1 MRGFHRT
8 WLLAGISGLAL
19 GLASAAGA
27 AEADGAAPEVVDELI
42 VTGTRS
48 TARTVTT
55 SLAPI
60 DVLTAEILEKS
71 GKQSTR
77 DLISTLVPSANTSN
91 SGAGASFAIKTVSL
105 RGLASDQTLV
115 LVNGKRRHN
124 TAVLFVNG
132 TTQAGQSPP
141 DLDLI
146 PSSAI
151 QRIEVLRDG
160 ASAQYGS
167 DALAGVINIILKDSA
182 EGGSFTALA
191 GTTLQ
196 GDGETLQGSLNYG
209 IGLGETAFIN
219 LTLDAR
225 TTNLVDRGK
234 YTPATANLYFPISP
248 GVPDPREQTIDRH
261 VSHPGAPASQLYSL
275 GYSSAWNITPDVKL
289 YSFGTVSSRNS
300 AAWLTF
306 RAPSAFNNNATVYP
320 DGYSP
325 RLFLKDRDYQTAV
338 GAKGSGILGF
348 DWDLSTSLARNK
360 VDYFE
365 SSLNASYGP
374 NSPTYFYL
382 GTLTFKEWTSNFD
395 VSREFDFGLAKPMF
409 VAAGAE
415 YRESEFTITAG
426 QHESYDTGPFRYPAG
441 HPLATNPAAV
451 AGGANGV
458 SGFPPTTAGVFKR
471 NNKSVYLNIEQALT
485 DSFEISLAG
494 RYEDYSD
501 FGTAETGKASL
512 RWEPIE
518 GYAIRATASTGFR
531 APSLQ
536 QQHYGSASTINVALP
551 GRPAQLGPSQ
561 ILPTNNPAAIALGAK
576 PLEPEKS
583 TNYSVGLVMQPLPGL
598 SATVDV
604 YEIEIR
610 NRILQSEQLGPN
622 TAVSNALIA
631 AGLPGGQAAFYYANA
646 ADTTTRGLDAVVDY
660 RTDFGEYGS
669 VKWTLSAN
677 FNKTKFDRITPPPP
691 TLAAAGLVLVGRGQ
705 IGNFT
710 VGTPRNKQI
719 ASAEWTLDRF
729 TANLRITRY
738 GKVIQRNSVN
748 PNLDE
753 TVSPTGIVD
762 LDLAYDLTDA
772 VRVSI
777 GANNLTDVLP
787 DIVQP
792 ANRGAATGPFTY
804 FNQFSPFG
812 IAGGFYY
819 AKVAVKF

>member
-1 MRGFHRT
+1 MHRVQKT
-8 WLLAGISGLAL
+8 WLLAGISALAMATA
-19 GLASAAGA
+19 GAASAAA
-27 AEADGAAPEVVDELI
+27 AAASAPETVDELI

-60 DVLTAEILEKS
+60 DVLTAEVLEKS
-71 GKQSTR
+71 GKQSVR

-146 PSSAI
+146 PASAI

-167 DALAGVINIILKDSA
+167 DALAGVINILLKDGA
-182 EGGSFTALA
+182 EGGSFTALT

-196 GDGETLQGSLNYG
+196 GDGETLQGSINYG
-209 IGLGETAFIN
+209 FGLGERGFFN
-219 LTLDAR
+219 VTLDAR

-234 YTPATANLYFPISP
+234 YTPATANLYFPIAP
-248 GVPDPREQTIDRH
+248 GVPDPRELTIDRH
-261 VSHPGAPASQLYSL
+261 VSHPGSPASQLYSL
-275 GYSSAWNITPDVKL
+275 GYNTAFELTENARL
-289 YSFGTVSSRNS
+289 YSFGTISSRNS

-325 RLFLKDRDYQTAV
+325 RLFLKDRDYQGTF
-338 GAKGSGILGF
+338 GAKGSGLLGF
-348 DWDLSTSLARNK
+348 DWDLSTSIARNK

-365 SSLNASYGP
+365 NSLNTSYGP
-374 NSPTYFYL
+374 ASPTYFYL

-395 VSREFDFGLAKPMF
+395 ISREFDLGLVKPMF
-409 VAAGAE
+409 VAAGVE
-415 YRESEFTITAG
+415 YRKSDFTIGVG
-426 QHESYDTGPFRYPAG
+426 QKESYDTGPFRYPVG
-441 HPLATNPAAV
+441 HPLATNLAAV

-458 SGFPPTTAGVFKR
+458 SGFPPSTAGDFSR
-471 NNKSVYLNIEQALT
+471 NNKSLYLNIEQALT
-485 DSFEISLAG
+485 DTFEISLAG

-512 RWEPIE
+512 RWEPFP
-518 GYAIRATASTGFR
+518 GYALRATASTGFR

-551 GRPAQLGPSQ
+551 GQPAQLGPSQ

-583 TNYSVGLVMQPLPGL
+583 TNYSAGLVVQPLPGL
-598 SATVDV
+598 SATVDI
-604 YEIEIR
+604 YQIEIK

-622 TAVSNALIA
+622 AAVNAALA
-631 AGLPGGQAAFYYANA
+631 RAGLNPGQAAFYYANA
-646 ADTTTRGLDAVVDY
+646 ADTTTRGLDFVADY
-660 RTDFGEYGS
+660 RTDFGDYGR
-669 VKWTLSAN
+669 VKWTISAN
-677 FNKTKFDRITPPPP
+677 FNKTKFDRITAPPAS
-691 TLAAAGLVLVGRGQ
+691 LAAAGLVLVGRGQ

-719 ASAEWTLDRF
+719 ASAEWTIEPF
-729 TANLRITRY
+729 TINLRVTRY
-738 GKVIQRNSVN
+738 GSVTQRNSAN
-748 PNLDE
+748 PGLDE

-762 LDLAYDLTDA
+762 LDIAYDYNENIRFS
-772 VRVSI
+772 V

-792 ANRGAATGPFTY
+792 AARGAASGPFTY
-804 FNQFSPFG
+804 FNQYSPFG

>member
-1 MRGFHRT
+1 MHTHLRI

-19 GLASAAGA
+19 SAAGLAAA
-27 AEADGAAPEVVDELI
+27 AETDADVDELI

-60 DVLTAEILEKS
+60 DVLTSEILEKS

-77 DLISTLVPSANTSN
+77 DLISTLVPSANSSN

-115 LVNGKRRHN
+115 LINGKRRHN

-132 TTQAGQSPP
+132 TTQAGQSPA

-146 PSSAI
+146 PSSSI

-167 DALAGVINIILKDSA
+167 DALAGVINIILKSDA
-182 EGGSFTALA
+182 EGGAFSALT
-191 GTTLQ
+191 GTTLE

-209 IGLGETAFIN
+209 LGLGESAYVN

-234 YTPATANLYFPISP
+234 FTPATASLYFPLSP
-248 GVPDPREQTIDRH
+248 GVPDPREATIDRH
-261 VSHPGAPASQLYSL
+261 VSRPGAPASQLYSL
-275 GYSSAWNITPDVKL
+275 AYNAGWDLTDAAKL
-289 YSFGTVSSRNS
+289 YSFGTISSRNS
-300 AAWLTF
+300 AAWLTY
-306 RAPSAFNNNATVYP
+306 RAPNAFNNNATVYP

-325 RLFLKDRDYQTAV
+325 RLFLKDRDYQGTF
-338 GAKGSGILGF
+338 GAKGTNLLGF
-348 DWDLSTSLARNK
+348 DWDLSTSLARSK

-365 SSLNASYGP
+365 NSLNASYGP
-374 NSPTYFYL
+374 ASPTYFYL

-395 VSREFDFGLAKPMF
+395 ISREFDLGLARPMF

-415 YRESEFTITAG
+415 YRRSEFTIGVG
-426 QHESYDTGPFRYPAG
+426 QKESYDTGPFRYPVG

-458 SGFPPTTAGVFKR
+458 SGFPPSTAGNFTR
-471 NNKSVYLNIEQALT
+471 NNKSLYINIEQALT
-485 DSFEISLAG
+485 DTFEISLAG

-512 RWEPIE
+512 RWEPID
-518 GYAIRATASTGFR
+518 GYAVRATASTGFR

-551 GRPAQLGPSQ
+551 GQPAQLGPSQ

-583 TNYSVGLVMQPLPGL
+583 TNYSIGLVMQPLPGL

-604 YEIEIR
+604 YQIEIK

-622 TAVSNALIA
+622 AAVNRALVS
-631 AGLPGGQAAFYYANA
+631 AGLSPGQAAFYYANA
-646 ADTTTRGLDAVVDY
+646 ADTTTRGLDLVADY
-660 RTDFGEYGS
+660 RSDFGDYGR
-669 VKWTLSAN
+669 VKWTVSAN
-677 FNKTKFDRITPPPP
+677 FNTTKFDRVTPPPP

-719 ASAEWTLDRF
+719 ASAEWSREKF
-729 TANLRITRY
+729 TVNLRVTRY
-738 GKVIQRNSVN
+738 GKVIQRNSLN
-748 PNLDE
+748 PGLDE

-762 LDLAYDLTDA
+762 LDVAYDWSE
-772 VRVSI
+772 SI
-777 GANNLTDVLP
+777 RLSGGANNLTDVRP

-792 ANRGAATGPFTY
+792 AARGAASGPFTY

>member
-1 MRGFHRT
+1 MRRIHRT
-8 WLLAGISGLAL
+8 WLLAGISGLAVT
-19 GLASAAGA
+19 LASAAA
-27 AEADGAAPEVVDELI
+27 AADAAPGTAVDELI

-167 DALAGVINIILKDSA
+167 DALAGVINILLKDNA
-182 EGGSFTALA
+182 EGGTFTALT
-191 GTTLQ
+191 GTTLE

-209 IGLGETAFIN
+209 FGLGERGFFN
-219 LTLDAR
+219 VTLDAR

-248 GVPDPREQTIDRH
+248 GVPDPRELTIDRH
-261 VSHPGAPASQLYSL
+261 VSHPGSPASQLYSL
-275 GYSSAWNITPDVKL
+275 GYNTAFEVTENAKL
-289 YSFGTVSSRNS
+289 YSFGTISSRNS

-306 RAPSAFNNNATVYP
+306 RAPSAFNNNASVYP

-325 RLFLKDRDYQTAV
+325 RLFLKDRDYQGTV
-338 GAKGSGILGF
+338 GAKGSGLLGF
-348 DWDLSTSLARNK
+348 DWDLSTSFARNK
-360 VDYFE
+360 VGYYE
-365 SSLNASYGP
+365 NSLNASYGP
-374 NSPTYFYL
+374 LSPTYFYL

-395 VSREFDFGLAKPMF
+395 ISREFDLGLVKPMF
-409 VAAGAE
+409 VALGAE
-415 YRESEFTITAG
+415 YRKSDFTIGVG
-426 QHESYDTGPFRYPAG
+426 QKESYDTGPFRYPAG
-441 HPLATNPAAV
+441 HPLATNLAAV

-458 SGFPPTTAGVFKR
+458 SGFPPSTAGSFSR
-471 NNKSVYLNIEQALT
+471 NNKSLYLNIEQALT
-485 DSFEISLAG
+485 DTFEISLAG

-512 RWEPIE
+512 RWEPIP
-518 GYAIRATASTGFR
+518 GYALRATASTGFR

-551 GRPAQLGPSQ
+551 GQPAQLGPSQ

-583 TNYSVGLVMQPLPGL
+583 TNYSAGLVLQPLPGL
-598 SATVDV
+598 SATVDI
-604 YEIEIR
+604 YQIEIK

-622 TAVSNALIA
+622 AAVNAALA
-631 AGLPGGQAAFYYANA
+631 RAGLNPGQAAFYYANA
-646 ADTTTRGLDAVVDY
+646 ADTTTRGLDFVADY
-660 RTDFGEYGS
+660 RTDFGDYGR
-669 VKWTLSAN
+669 VKWTFSAN
-677 FNKTKFDRITPPPP
+677 FNRTKFDRITPPPAS
-691 TLAAAGLVLVGRGQ
+691 LAAAGLVLVGRGQ

-719 ASAEWTLDRF
+719 ASAEWSLDPF
-729 TANLRITRY
+729 TINLRVTRY
-738 GKVIQRNSVN
+738 GAVTQRNSAN
-748 PNLDE
+748 PGLDE

-762 LDLAYDLTDA
+762 LDVAYDFSDNIRFSA
-772 VRVSI
+772 

-792 ANRGAATGPFTY
+792 AARGAATGPFTY
-804 FNQFSPFG
+804 FNQYSPFG

>member
-1 MRGFHRT
+1 MKTFAMRR
-8 WLLAGISGLAL
+8 L
-19 GLASAAGA
+19 AAGVSGIALAAAGQGAWA
-27 AEADGAAPEVVDELI
+27 AENEQVDEVI

-48 TARTVTT
+48 VTRTVTT

-60 DVLTAEILEKS
+60 DVLTAEVLEKS
-71 GKQSTR
+71 GRQSTR

-91 SGAGASFAIKTVSL
+91 SGAGASFAVKTVSL

-115 LVNGKRRHN
+115 LMNGKRRHN
-124 TAVLFVNG
+124 TAILFVNG

-167 DALAGVINIILKDSA
+167 DALAGVINIILKDNV
-182 EGGSFTALA
+182 GGGGFNALA
-191 GTTLQ
+191 GTTLE

-209 IGLGETAFIN
+209 FK
-219 LTLDAR
+219 LTDQGFLNVTVDAR

-234 YTPATANLYFPISP
+234 YTPATANLYFPIAP
-248 GVPDPREQTIDRH
+248 GVPDPRELTIDRH
-261 VSHPGAPASQLYSL
+261 VSRPGAPASQLYSL
-275 GYSSAWNITPDVKL
+275 GYNGAWDFTPDIRA

-306 RAPSAFNNNATVYP
+306 RAPNAFNNNTSVYP

-325 RLFLKDRDYQTAV
+325 RLFLKDRDYQGVAGV
-338 GAKGSGILGF
+338 KGRGLFGF
-348 DWDLSTSLARNK
+348 DWDLSTSLSRNK

-365 SSLNASYGP
+365 NSLNASYGP
-374 NSPTYFYL
+374 ASPTYFYL

-395 VSREFDFGLAKPMF
+395 VSREFDLGLAKPMF
-409 VAAGAE
+409 VALGAE
-415 YRESEFTITAG
+415 YRKSEFTITEG
-426 QHESYDTGPFRYPAG
+426 QPESYNTGPFRYPAG

-458 SGFPPTTAGVFKR
+458 SGFPPSTAGNFKR
-471 NNKSVYLNIEQALT
+471 NNKSLYLNIEQALT
-485 DSFEISLAG
+485 DTFEVSLAG

-512 RWEPIE
+512 RWEPFD

-551 GRPAQLGPSQ
+551 GQPAQLGPSQ

-598 SATVDV
+598 NATVDV

-622 TAVSNALIA
+622 AAVSRALVA
-631 AGLPGGQAAFYYANA
+631 AGLNPGQAAFYYANA
-646 ADTTTRGLDAVVDY
+646 ADTTTRGLDFVADY
-660 RTDFGEYGS
+660 TTDFGSYGA
-669 VKWTLSAN
+669 VKWTVSAN

-691 TLAAAGLVLVGRGQ
+691 QLAAAGLVLVGRAQ

-719 ASAEWTLDRF
+719 ASAEWSVNDWTI
-729 TANLRITRY
+729 NLRVTRY
-738 GKVIQRNSVN
+738 GKVIQRNSAN

-762 LDLAYDLTDA
+762 LDIAYDVSDA
-772 VRVSI
+772 LRVSL
-777 GANNLTDVLP
+777 GANNLLDTYP

-792 ANRGAATGPFTY
+792 AARGAATGPFTY

-819 AKVAVKF
+819 TKLAWKF

>member
-1 MRGFHRT
+1 MT
-8 WLLAGISGLAL
+8 MANM
-19 GLASAAGA
+19 AGA
-27 AEADGAAPEVVDELI
+27 AEANTTGDVDEVI

-48 TARTVTT
+48 TSRTVTT

-77 DLISTLVPSANTSN
+77 DLISTLVPSANSSN
-91 SGAGASFAIKTVSL
+91 SGAGASFAVKTVSL

-115 LVNGKRRHN
+115 MVNGKRRHN
-124 TAVLFVNG
+124 TAILFVNG
-132 TTQAGQSPP
+132 TTQAGQSPA

-151 QRIEVLRDG
+151 KRIEVLRDG

-167 DALAGVINIILKDSA
+167 DALAGVINIILKDDR
-182 EGGSFTALA
+182 EGGSFTALT
-191 GTTLQ
+191 GTTLE

-209 IGLGETAFIN
+209 LGLGETAFIN

-225 TTNLVDRGK
+225 TTNLVDRGNF
-234 YTPATANLYFPISP
+234 TPATANLYFPIAP
-248 GVPDPREQTIDRH
+248 GVPDPRERTIDRH
-261 VSHPGAPASQLYSL
+261 VSHPGAPASQLYGL
-275 GYSSAWNITPDVKL
+275 GYNAAWDVTDAVKL

-306 RAPSAFNNNATVYP
+306 RAPSAFNNNAAVYP

-325 RLFLKDRDYQTAV
+325 RLFLKDRDYQGAF
-338 GAKGSGILGF
+338 GAKSADLFGF
-348 DWDLSTSLARNK
+348 SWDLSTSVARSK
-360 VDYFE
+360 VGYYE
-365 SSLNASYGP
+365 NSLNASYGP
-374 NSPTYFYL
+374 ASPTYFYL
-382 GTLTFKEWTSNFD
+382 GTLTFKEWTSNLD
-395 VSREFDFGLAKPMF
+395 ISREVDLGLESPMF
-409 VAAGAE
+409 VAIGAE
-415 YRESEFTITAG
+415 YRKSDFTITDG
-426 QHESYDTGPFRYPAG
+426 QPESYNTGTFRYPVG
-441 HPLATNPAAV
+441 HPLATNLAAT

-458 SGFPPTTAGVFKR
+458 SGFPPTTAGKFSR
-471 NNKSVYLNIEQALT
+471 NNKSLYINVEQALT
-485 DSFEISLAG
+485 STFEVSLAG

-512 RWEPIE
+512 RWEPIS
-518 GYAIRATASTGFR
+518 GYALRATASTGFR

-536 QQHYGSASTINVALP
+536 QQNYGSASTINVALP
-551 GRPAQLGPSQ
+551 GQPAQLGPSQ

-583 TNYSVGLVMQPLPGL
+583 TNYSVGLVLQPLPGL
-598 SATVDV
+598 NATVDV

-622 TAVSNALIA
+622 AAVSAALVR
-631 AGLPGGQAAFYYANA
+631 AGLAAGQAAFYYANA
-646 ADTTTRGLDAVVDY
+646 ADTTTRGLDFVADY
-660 RTDFGEYGS
+660 RTDFGDYGS
-669 VKWTLSAN
+669 VKWTVSAN
-677 FNKTKFDRITPPPP
+677 FNKTKFDRVTPPPP
-691 TLAAAGLVLVGRGQ
+691 ALAAAGLVLVGRGQ

-719 ASAEWTLDRF
+719 VSAEWSVNKF
-729 TANLRITRY
+729 TGNLRITRY
-738 GKVIQRNSVN
+738 GSVIQRNSLN
-748 PNLDE
+748 PGLDE

-762 LDLAYDLTDA
+762 LDLAYQLTDYL
-772 VRVSI
+772 RVSV
-777 GANNLTDVLP
+777 GANNLTDVFP

-792 ANRGAATGPFTY
+792 AARGAATGPFTY

-812 IAGGFYY
+812 ISGGFYY
-819 AKVAVKF
+819 AKVMAKF

>member
-1 MRGFHRT
+1 MRGFQKT
-8 WLLAGISGLAL
+8 LLLAGISGLAL
-19 GLASAAGA
+19 ALGSAAQA
-27 AEADGAAPEVVDELI
+27 ADDTSVIDELI

-60 DVLTAEILEKS
+60 DVLNAEVLEKS
-71 GKQSTR
+71 GKQSVR

-91 SGAGASFAIKTVSL
+91 SGAGASFAVKTVSL
-105 RGLASDQTLV
+105 RGLASDQVLV

-124 TAVLFVNG
+124 TAILFVNG

-146 PSSAI
+146 PAASI

-167 DALAGVINIILKDSA
+167 DALAGVINIILKDGG
-182 EGGSFTALA
+182 EGGSFDILT

-196 GDGETLQGSLNYG
+196 GDGETVQGSLNYG
-209 IGLGETAFIN
+209 VKLGESAYLNATIH
-219 LTLDAR
+219 AR

-234 YTPATANLYFPISP
+234 YTPATANLYFPIAP

-261 VSHPGAPASQLYSL
+261 VSHPGSPASQLYV
-275 GYSSAWNITPDVKL
+275 GEYQAGWQITPDIEA
-289 YSFGTVSSRNS
+289 YSFGTLSSRNS
-300 AAWLTF
+300 AAWLTY

-325 RLFLKDRDYQTAV
+325 RLFLKDRDYQGVV
-338 GAKGSGILGF
+338 GVKGSGLLGF

-365 SSLNASYGP
+365 NSLNASYGP
-374 NSPTYFYL
+374 ASPTYFYL

-395 VSREFDFGLAKPMF
+395 ISREFDLGLAKPMF
-409 VAAGAE
+409 VAIGAE
-415 YRESEFTITAG
+415 YRKSEFTITAG
-426 QHESYDTGPFRYPAG
+426 QPESYNTGPFRYPTG
-441 HPLATNPAAV
+441 HPLATNLAAV

-458 SGFPPTTAGVFKR
+458 SGFPPTTAGTFER
-471 NNKSVYLNIEQALT
+471 SNKSLYINIEQALT
-485 DSFEISLAG
+485 DTFEVSLAG

-512 RWEPIE
+512 RWEPIS
-518 GYAIRATASTGFR
+518 GYALRATASTGFR

-551 GRPAQLGPSQ
+551 GQPAQLGPSQ

-583 TNYSVGLVMQPLPGL
+583 TNYSVGLVMQPFSGL
-598 SATVDV
+598 NATVDV

-622 TAVSNALIA
+622 AAVSAALIG

-646 ADTTTRGLDAVVDY
+646 ADTTTRGLDAVIDY
-660 RTDFGEYGS
+660 RTDFGPYGA

-691 TLAAAGLVLVGRGQ
+691 ALAAAGLVLVGRGQ

-719 ASAEWTLDRF
+719 ASAEWTIQKF

-762 LDLAYDLTDA
+762 LDLAYDLTDN
-772 VRVSI
+772 VRLSL

-819 AKVAVKF
+819 AKVLVKF

>member
-1 MRGFHRT
+1 M
-8 WLLAGISGLAL
+8 LAM
-19 GLASAAGA
+19 AGA
-27 AEADGAAPEVVDELI
+27 AGVAQAAEAEAEIVEELI

-60 DVLTAEILEKS
+60 DVLTSEVLEKS
-71 GKQSTR
+71 GKQSVR

-105 RGLASDQTLV
+105 RGLASDQVLV

-124 TAVLFVNG
+124 TAILFVNG

-146 PSSAI
+146 PAGAI

-167 DALAGVINIILKDSA
+167 DALAGVINILLKDDA
-182 EGGSFTALA
+182 EGGSFDALA
-191 GTTLQ
+191 GTTLE

-209 IGLGETAFIN
+209 VTLGEGAFVN
-219 LTLDAR
+219 ATLHAR

-234 YTPATANLYFPISP
+234 YTPATANLYFPVSP
-248 GVPDPREQTIDRH
+248 GVPDPRERTIDRH
-261 VSHPGAPASQLYSL
+261 VSHPGAPASQLYVFEYNA
-275 GYSSAWNITPDVKL
+275 GWDVTDAVKL
-289 YSFGTVSSRNS
+289 YSFGTVASRNS

-306 RAPSAFNNNATVYP
+306 RAPNAFNNNATVYP

-325 RLFLKDRDYQTAV
+325 RLFLKDRDYQAAV
-338 GAKGSGILGF
+338 GAKGSGLLGF
-348 DWDLSTSLARNK
+348 DWDLSGSVARNK
-360 VDYFE
+360 VGYYE
-365 SSLNASYGP
+365 NSLNASYGP
-374 NSPTYFYL
+374 ASPTYFYL
-382 GTLTFKEWTSNFD
+382 GTLTFKEYVANFD
-395 VSREFDFGLAKPMF
+395 VSREFDFGLAGPTF

-415 YRESEFTITAG
+415 YRKSEFTITAG
-426 QHESYDTGPFRYPAG
+426 QPESYNTGPFRYPAG
-441 HPLATNPAAV
+441 HPLATNLAAV

-458 SGFPPTTAGVFKR
+458 SGFPPTTAGTFER
-471 NNKSVYLNIEQALT
+471 NNKSLYLNIEQPIT
-485 DSFEISLAG
+485 DTFEISLAG

-501 FGTAETGKASL
+501 FGTAETGKVSL
-512 RWEPIE
+512 RWEPIP
-518 GYAIRATASTGFR
+518 GYALRATASTGFR

-551 GRPAQLGPSQ
+551 GQPAQLGPSQ

-622 TAVSNALIA
+622 AAVSAALVS
-631 AGLPGGQAAFYYANA
+631 AGLPPGQAAFYYANA
-646 ADTTTRGLDAVVDY
+646 ADTTTRGLDFVTDY
-660 RTDFGEYGS
+660 RTDFGAYGS
-669 VKWTLSAN
+669 VKWTFSAN

-691 TLAAAGLVLVGRGQ
+691 TLAAAGLVLVGRAQ
-705 IGNFT
+705 RGNFT

-719 ASAEWTLDRF
+719 ASAEWTIDRL
-729 TANLRITRY
+729 TATVRVTRY

-762 LDLAYDLTDA
+762 LDLTWAFSDTLKA
-772 VRVSI
+772 SI
-777 GANNLTDVLP
+777 GANNLLDTLP

-819 AKVAVKF
+819 AKVGVKF

>member
-1 MRGFHRT
+1 MQIRHKMR
-8 WLLAGISGLAL
+8 LLAGISGIAL
-19 GLASAAGA
+19 TLAGA
-27 AEADGAAPEVVDELI
+27 ECAADTAPATVVDELI

-77 DLISTLVPSANTSN
+77 DLISTLVPSANSSN

-132 TTQAGQSPP
+132 TTQAGQSPA

-167 DALAGVINIILKDSA
+167 DALAGVINIILKDGA
-182 EGGSFTALA
+182 EGGSFTALT

-209 IGLGETAFIN
+209 LGLGESAYVN
-219 LTLDAR
+219 VTLDAR
-225 TTNLVDRGK
+225 TTNVVDRGK
-234 YTPATANLYFPISP
+234 YTPATANLYFPLSP
-248 GVPDPREQTIDRH
+248 GVPDPREATIDRH
-261 VSHPGAPASQLYSL
+261 VSRPGAPASQLYSL
-275 GYSSAWNITPDVKL
+275 GYNAGWDLTDAVKL

-306 RAPSAFNNNATVYP
+306 RAPNAFNNNATVYP
-320 DGYSP
+320 NGYSP
-325 RLFLKDRDYQTAV
+325 RLFLKDRDYQSAV
-338 GAKGSGILGF
+338 GAKGSNLLGF
-348 DWDLSTSLARNK
+348 NWDLSTSLARSK

-365 SSLNASYGP
+365 NSLNASYGP
-374 NSPTYFYL
+374 ASPTYFYL
-382 GTLTFKEWTSNFD
+382 GTLTFKESTSNFD
-395 VSREFDFGLAKPMF
+395 ISREFDFGLAKPMF

-415 YRESEFTITAG
+415 YRSSEFTIGVG
-426 QHESYDTGPFRYPAG
+426 QKESYDTGPFRYPVG
-441 HPLATNPAAV
+441 HPLATNAAAV

-458 SGFPPTTAGVFKR
+458 SGFPPSTAGNFKR
-471 NNKSVYLNIEQALT
+471 NNKSLYINIEQALT
-485 DSFEISLAG
+485 DTFEISLAG

-512 RWEPIE
+512 RWEPVD
-518 GYAIRATASTGFR
+518 GYALRATASTGFR

-551 GRPAQLGPSQ
+551 GQPAQLGPSQ

-583 TNYSVGLVMQPLPGL
+583 TNYSVGLVVQPLPGL

-604 YEIEIR
+604 YQIEIK

-622 TAVSNALIA
+622 AAVSRALVS
-631 AGLPGGQAAFYYANA
+631 AGLSPGQAAFYYANA
-646 ADTTTRGLDAVVDY
+646 ADTTTRGLDFVADY
-660 RTDFGEYGS
+660 RTDFGDLGM
-669 VKWTLSAN
+669 VKWTISAN

-719 ASAEWTLDRF
+719 VSADWSRDKF
-729 TANLRITRY
+729 SVNLRVTRY
-738 GKVIQRNSVN
+738 GKVIQRNSLN
-748 PNLDE
+748 PGLDE

-762 LDLAYDLTDA
+762 LDIAYDVSDA
-772 VRVSI
+772 IRISG

-792 ANRGAATGPFTY
+792 AARGAATGPFTY
-804 FNQFSPFG
+804 FNQYSPFG

>member
-1 MRGFHRT
+1 MVGGYRAA
-8 WLLAGISGLAL
+8 LVAGVCGLAL
-19 GLASAAGA
+19 AGSAHA
-27 AEADGAAPEVVDELI
+27 AEGDGAEDQVDEVI
-42 VTGTRS
+42 VTGTR
-48 TARTVTT
+48 TTTRTVTT

-60 DVLTAEILEKS
+60 DVLTAEVLEKS
-71 GKQSTR
+71 GKQSVR
-77 DLISTLVPSANTSN
+77 DLVSTLVPSANTSN
-91 SGAGASFAIKTVSL
+91 SGAGASFAVKTVSL
-105 RGLASDQTLV
+105 RGLASDQVLV

-124 TAVLFVNG
+124 TAILFVNG

-146 PSSAI
+146 PAASI

-167 DALAGVINIILKDSA
+167 DALAGVINILLKDDP
-182 EGGSFTALA
+182 EGGSFDALA
-191 GTTLQ
+191 GTYLQ

-209 IGLGETAFIN
+209 LGLGDAAFVN
-219 LTLDAR
+219 MTLHAR
-225 TTNLVDRGK
+225 TQNLVDRGK
-234 YTPATANLYFPISP
+234 YTPATANLYFPIAP
-248 GVPDPREQTIDRH
+248 GVPDPRERTIDRH
-261 VSHPGAPASQLYSL
+261 VSHPGFPASQLYI
-275 GYSSAWNITPDVKL
+275 GEVNAAWDVSDAVKL
-289 YSFGTVSSRNS
+289 YAFGTVSSRNS

-325 RLFLKDRDYQTAV
+325 RLFLKDRDYQGAV
-338 GAKGSGILGF
+338 GAKGSDFLGF
-348 DWDLSTSLARNK
+348 SWDLSGSAARSK
-360 VDYFE
+360 VGYYE
-365 SSLNASYGP
+365 NSLNASYGP
-374 NSPTYFYL
+374 ASPTYFYL
-382 GTLTFKEWTSNFD
+382 GTLIFKEYVANLD
-395 VSREFDFGLAKPMF
+395 ISREFDLGLAKPTF
-409 VAAGAE
+409 LAFGAE
-415 YRESEFTITAG
+415 YRDDQFTIVAG
-426 QHESYDTGPFRYPAG
+426 QPESYDTGPFRYPAG

-458 SGFPPTTAGVFKR
+458 SGFPPTTAGKFKR
-471 NNKSVYLNIEQALT
+471 HNTSFYVNVEQALT
-485 DSFEISLAG
+485 DNFEISLAG
-494 RYEDYSD
+494 RHEDYSD
-501 FGTAETGKASL
+501 FGTAETGKASV
-512 RWEPIE
+512 RFEPFS

-536 QQHYGSASTINVALP
+536 QQHYGSSSTINVALP

-561 ILPTNNPAAIALGAK
+561 ILPTDNPAAIALGAK

-583 TNYSVGLVMQPLPGL
+583 RNYSVGVVLQPLPGL
-598 SATVDV
+598 NATVDV
-604 YEIEIR
+604 YRIKIK

-622 TAVSNALIA
+622 AAVSAALVA
-631 AGLPGGQAAFYYANA
+631 AGLPPGQAAFYYANA
-646 ADTTTRGLDAVVDY
+646 ADTTTRGVDAVVDY
-660 RTDFGEYGS
+660 RSDFGAYGQ

-691 TLAAAGLVLVGRGQ
+691 SLAAAGLVLVGRGQ

-719 ASAEWTLDRF
+719 ASAEWTIDRL
-729 TANLRITRY
+729 TATVRVTRF

-753 TVSPTGIVD
+753 EVSPTGIVD
-762 LDLAYDLTDA
+762 LDLTWQFTDA
-772 VRVSI
+772 IKGSI
-777 GANNLTDVLP
+777 GANNLLDTLP

-812 IAGGFYY
+812 IGGGFYY
-819 AKVAVKF
+819 AKVGVKF

>member
-1 MRGFHRT
+1 M
-8 WLLAGISGLAL
+8 LAMA
-19 GLASAAGA
+19 ASAGVAHA
-27 AEADGAAPEVVDELI
+27 ADAEADVVEELI

-60 DVLTAEILEKS
+60 DVLSAEVLEKS
-71 GKQSTR
+71 GKQSVR

-105 RGLASDQTLV
+105 RGLASDQVLV

-124 TAVLFVNG
+124 TAILFVNG

-146 PSSAI
+146 PAGAI

-167 DALAGVINIILKDSA
+167 DALAGVINILLKDAA
-182 EGGSFTALA
+182 EGGSFDALA
-191 GTTLQ
+191 GTTLE

-209 IGLGETAFIN
+209 MALGDAAFVN
-219 LTLDAR
+219 ATLHAR

-234 YTPATANLYFPISP
+234 YTPATAQLYFPIAP
-248 GVPDPREQTIDRH
+248 GVPDPRERTIDRH
-261 VSHPGAPASQLYSL
+261 VSHPGAPASQLYAFEYNA
-275 GYSSAWNITPDVKL
+275 GWDVTEAVKL
-289 YSFGTVSSRNS
+289 YSFGTVASRNS

-306 RAPSAFNNNATVYP
+306 RAPNAFNNNATVYP

-325 RLFLKDRDYQTAV
+325 RLFLKDRDYQAAV
-338 GAKGSGILGF
+338 GAKGSGLLGF
-348 DWDLSTSLARNK
+348 DWDVSSSLARNK

-374 NSPTYFYL
+374 ASPTYFYL

-395 VSREFDFGLAKPMF
+395 VSREFDFGLARPMF

-415 YRESEFTITAG
+415 YRRSEFTITAG
-426 QHESYDTGPFRYPAG
+426 QPESYNTGPFRYPAG
-441 HPLATNPAAV
+441 HPLATNLAAV

-458 SGFPPTTAGVFKR
+458 SGFPPTTAGTFKR
-471 NNKSVYLNIEQALT
+471 NNKSLYLNIEQALT
-485 DSFEISLAG
+485 DTFEISLAG

-512 RWEPIE
+512 RWEPIP

-551 GRPAQLGPSQ
+551 GQPAQLGPSQ

-598 SATVDV
+598 NATVDV

-622 TAVSNALIA
+622 AAVSAALVS
-631 AGLPGGQAAFYYANA
+631 AGLPPGQAAFYYANA
-646 ADTTTRGLDAVVDY
+646 ADTTTRGLDVVTDY
-660 RTDFGEYGS
+660 RTDLGAYGS
-669 VKWTLSAN
+669 VKWTFSAN

-691 TLAAAGLVLVGRGQ
+691 TLAAAGLVLVGRAQ
-705 IGNFT
+705 RGNFT

-719 ASAEWTLDRF
+719 ASAEWTIDRL
-729 TANLRITRY
+729 TATLRVTRY

-762 LDLAYDLTDA
+762 LDLTWAFSDSVKA
-772 VRVSI
+772 SI
-777 GANNLTDVLP
+777 GANNLLDTLP

-819 AKVAVKF
+819 AKVGVKF